1 MEKKKNDFIVFC
13 IELFK
18 DTYHLTGEETFDIF
32 KQYGAL
38 DYLSNGYEMLHTEG
52 DRWIINDI
60 YQFLKIRGYDLKED
74 KSNS

>member
-18 DTYHLTGEETFDIF
+18 DTHRLTGEETFDIF
-32 KQYGAL
+32 KQYGVL
-38 DYLSNGYEMLHTEG
+38 DYLSNGYEILHTEG

-60 YQFLKIRGYDLKED
+60 DQFLKIRGYD
-74 KSNS
+74 